1 MFGVGPMSDLLS
13 EEPAVMSAGEARE
26 CVDQLR
32 VSVEANSEVRVA
44 CRVSH
49 AGRHVGVHAYHSVDG
64 LSVWVD
70 DPGAGG
76 IAAAAAAV
84 DRVRGLLGRVAEL
97 AVIAWTA
104 CGSEGVAEL
113 EARLG
118 ATLARPGGLNV

>member
-1 MFGVGPMSDLLS
+1 MSDLLPTQS
-13 EEPAVMSAGEARE
+13 PVMSASDARE

-32 VSVEANSEVRVA
+32 VSVKAAAEVRVA
-44 CRVSH
+44 CRVAH
-49 AGRHVGVHAYHSVDG
+49 AGREIDVHAHRSSEG
-64 LSVWVD
+64 LDVWVD

-76 IAAAAAAV
+76 IAVAAAAV
-84 DRVRGLLGRVAEL
+84 ERVRGLLGRVAEL